1 MGANVQLTSHRLLL
15 LFCEPLALSMNFP
28 SRETR
33 MAGPYL
39 SGIFDGHQKIGPLP
53 FQQFHVFIYTGTNIL
68 KSSGDRCPTRTR
80 GGTGRNIRAEPVERV
95 RMYHKQLNAH
105 KYPAVREESR
115 ALYLSISTINIK
127 RRMFALFFCWLLH
140 IRDERESNPTN

>member
-1 MGANVQLTSHRLLL
+1 MMWSSTYSIGLFPLVNWGPWCYSSFLSFSHSPYAHAYRGGRKSDMGANVQLTSHRLLL

-28 SRETR
+28 SRKTR
-33 MAGPYL
+33 IAGPYL

-80 GGTGRNIRAEPVERV
+80 GGI
-95 RMYHKQLNAH
+95 
-105 KYPAVREESR
+105 YPCGGSR
-115 ALYLSISTINIK
+115 A
-127 RRMFALFFCWLLH
+127 C
-140 IRDERESNPTN
+140 SNVSQTTKCT